1 MKTTEIDLIDQAADQ
16 LKQNTGFKVEIN
28 QFSKQDLDAAGF
40 IDTGAT
46 RIPIEI
52 YIKKVISTGII
63 PAIAHKFTGITVQSL
78 VGFGTFEVKERAERT
93 GRNPQTGESITIAA
107 AKVPS
112 FKAGKDLK
120 DAV

>member
-78 VGFGTFEVKERAERT
+78 VVAQHINPMLAERLKEMDIS
-93 GRNPQTGESITIAA
+93 GCIVICVIANIIKLRLSNPCQ
-107 AKVPS
+107 
-112 FKAGKDLK
+112 L
-120 DAV
+120 